1 MNSVA
6 AWLVEKSLSV
16 DELEKAT
23 DLDRNILNA
32 ICLGRYLP
40 SPQQRQRIAAALSL
54 AIDEITW
61 GHSTPISHIY
71 GHGPQFGRSP

>member
-1 MNSVA
+1 MKPVA
-6 AWLVEKSLSV
+6 EWLMEKGMSV
-16 DELEKAT
+16 DELEAST
-23 DLDRNILNA
+23 NLDRNVLNA

-61 GHSTPISHIY
+61 GHATPIQHIY

>member
-1 MNSVA
+1 MKSVA
-6 AWLVEKSLSV
+6 AWLGDKGMSV
-16 DELEKAT
+16 DELEKAAG
-23 DLDRNILNA
+23 LDRNVLNA

-40 SPQQRQRIAAALSL
+40 SPQQRQRIAAALSV

-61 GHSTPISHIY
+61 GHTTPIQHIY